1 MMLTIEL
8 LKNMPFASIDRHFAA
23 YIQEQSRQDDP
34 LIYAVAAI
42 ASAAVRLGHTCCD
55 LNKFSGKTFSDFFQ
69 QLTQNEDDA
78 DIDKNILFPSVEEFR
93 KILTPPWGIALTEEK
108 DEHAAQNIPL
118 VLDSCGR
125 LYLNRYFMYEKELA
139 ERILQFVSSPETAFD
154 PGKEKFNSVI
164 PFFQLPEE
172 KPVEHVDWQKFAAYL
187 TGISPLTIITG
198 GPGTGKTTVV
208 AAVLALILEKYESN
222 GKFPRIMLCAPTGKA
237 QSRLAESIRDSL
249 KDLNC
254 TPAVRAELE
263 RLIDPEN
270 PEKCCGTI
278 HALLGVKWNTPNFRK
293 NQENPIDADI
303 LLADEISMISL
314 PLMCKLLRALKPGTK
329 LILLG
334 DKDQLAS
341 VDAGAVL
348 GDFCKNVPFNL
359 LSADRKKDFIALTES
374 PEQELRIIPES
385 FESPLTGHIAELKIS
400 RRFDENS
407 QIGKISSMIRNR
419 QNAAQIKAEI
429 MIPTADFFRRE
440 LPEKPEGL
448 LKEFFAD
455 IPQKIKALI
464 QEPTVESMKQAYF
477 LLDNYKILCAHR
489 TGNTGVENMNKL
501 CRKLFRMNRD
511 DATGLP
517 VMILQNDKVTGL
529 SNGDIGILWN
539 IDSVPRVYFPTS
551 IKDPE
556 PKSFLPF
563 ELPPCEPVF
572 AMTVHKSQ
580 GSGFDNVL
588 IAFPQ
593 KKSPILTRELLYT
606 AITRAKKRVELW
618 CPESLIEP
626 VLNTEVV
633 RHSGLADRL
642 CKKQV

>member
-1 MMLTIEL
+1 MLSLEL
-8 LKNMPFASIDRHFAA
+8 LKNMPFSSIDRHFAA
-23 YIQEQSRQDDP
+23 YIQEQSRQDKP

-55 LNKFSGKTFSDFFQ
+55 LNQFSQRDFADFFM
-69 QLTQNEDDA
+69 QLTQNEEVEESCA
-78 DIDKNILFPSVEEFR
+78 GVPFPSVEEIR
-93 KILTPPWGIALTEEK
+93 AVLSPPWGIALTEGM
-108 DEHAAQNIPL
+108 DENAAQNIPL
-118 VLDSCGR
+118 VLDPSGK

-139 ERILQFVSSPETAFD
+139 EQIVQFVKAPETSFNPEKERFNGVISFFRLD
-154 PGKEKFNSVI
+154 P
-164 PFFQLPEE
+164 E

-187 TGISPLTIITG
+187 SGVSPFTIITG

-208 AAVLALILEKYESN
+208 AAVLALILEKYEST
-222 GKFPRIMLCAPTGKA
+222 GKFPRIVLCAPTGKA

-254 TPAVRAELE
+254 TPAVKAELE
-263 RLIDPEN
+263 RLIDPDN
-270 PEKCCGTI
+270 PEKVCGTI
-278 HALLGVKWNTPNFRK
+278 HSLLEVKWNTPNFKRD
-293 NQENPIDADI
+293 QDNPIEADI

-348 GDFCKNVPFNL
+348 GDLCKDVPFNVL
-359 LSADRKKDFIALTES
+359 TPERKKVFAALTEA
-374 PEQELRIIPES
+374 PEEELMTIPERKV
-385 FESPLTGHIAELKIS
+385 SPLTGHIAELKIS

-419 QNAAQIKAEI
+419 QNAAEIKAEI
-429 MIPTADFFRRE
+429 MTATADFSRIE
-440 LPEKPEGL
+440 LPVKPEKY
-448 LKEFFAD
+448 LKQFFAD
-455 IPQKIKALI
+455 LPQKIKALTLNSDI
-464 QEPTVESMKQAYF
+464 ESMKQAYF

-501 CRKLFRMNRD
+501 CRKLFRMPQD

-517 VMILQNDKVTGL
+517 IMILQNDRVTGL

-539 IDSVPRVYFPTS
+539 INGETRVYFPTS
-551 IKDPE
+551 INDPE

-563 ELPPCEPVF
+563 ELPPSEPVF

-580 GSGFDNVL
+580 GSGFDHVL
-588 IAFPQ
+588 ITFPA

-626 VLNTEVV
+626 VLNTEVI
-633 RHSGLADRL
+633 RHSGLAARL
-642 CKKQV
+642 YKTLN